1 MGVTVVGKA
10 VIACGSEVSRAV
22 LESVPVLRT
31 WVVGDAG
38 ESRHRMCDV
47 GSVYSRDPGHATDAG
62 RKWLVRHEVPVF
74 VAVGSY
80 FGAVSVVDQCFGRY
94 WC

>member
-1 MGVTVVGKA
+1 MIGKA

-22 LESVPVLRT
+22 LEAVPVLRA

-47 GSVYSRDPGHATDAG
+47 GSVYSRDPSHAANAG
-62 RKWLVRHEVPVF
+62 GEWLVCHECAVF

-80 FGAVSVVDQCFGRY
+80 CGAVSMVDQRFGRC